1 MCGSRGRDV
10 VGPPEG
16 LISALGFVE
25 REQLL
30 SAQLPLPLPPPAS
43 GESLQYHVP
52 LSGPLSVV
60 GWSTAPHRVGV
71 RYHLLDFP
79 APPASGFPGK
89 HLGFSG
95 VINCPLGT
103 TLLERNSLLLYGTI
117 FLDNSFFRL
126 EKYDKADWLFI
137 SWIMSFAFG
146 AGKHGGPVGRAAGSG
161 QGPQYLVV

>member
-30 SAQLPLPLPPPAS
+30 SAQLPLPLPPPAP
-43 GESLQYHVP
+43 GESLQCHVP

-71 RYHLLDFP
+71 RYHLFLRLSCSSCFWVP
-79 APPASGFPGK
+79 REAPWIQWCHKLP
-89 HLGFSG
+89 
-95 VINCPLGT
+95 I
-103 TLLERNSLLLYGTI
+103 RN
-117 FLDNSFFRL
+117 NS
-126 EKYDKADWLFI
+126 
-137 SWIMSFAFG
+137 
-146 AGKHGGPVGRAAGSG
+146 P
-161 QGPQYLVV
+161 